1 MRLKERIATLQR
13 READA
18 VPTVVE
24 KPSDRRWAQ
33 RKPGVMSARIVA
45 EGLREPV
52 SAVVRDMS
60 ATGAK
65 IQVEPKRLGPIQS
78 TSDIP
83 DLITVVL
90 RNEQTEVLGKV
101 VWRTV
106 DHIGV
111 RFQSAIRPSSFRE
124 RAPARRKG

>member
-13 READA
+13 KADEGQGQL
-18 VPTVVE
+18 VE
-24 KPSDRRWAQ
+24 KPSDRRWAN
-33 RKPGVMSARIVA
+33 RKPGVVSAR
-45 EGLREPV
+45 LLCDSFREPV
-52 SAVVRDMS
+52 MAVVRDMS

-83 DLITVVL
+83 DIITLVL
-90 RNEQTEVLGKV
+90 RNEQTEVLCKV
-101 VWRTV
+101 MWRTV

-111 RFQSAIRPSSFRE
+111 RFQSAIRPTSFRE
-124 RAPARRKG
+124 RGPVRKKA

>member
-13 READA
+13 KSVEPAGE
-18 VPTVVE
+18 VVE
-24 KPSDRRWAQ
+24 KPSDRRWAN
-33 RKPGVMSARIVA
+33 RKPGVVSARLVA
-45 EGLREPV
+45 DQLREPV
-52 SAVVRDMS
+52 MAVVRDMS

-83 DLITVVL
+83 DIVTMVL
-90 RNEQTEVLGKV
+90 RNEQTEVTCKV
-101 VWRTV
+101 VWRTI

-111 RFQSAIRPSSFRE
+111 RFQSALRPSSFRE
-124 RAPARRKG
+124 RSHVRKKA